1 MRESVKSEAV
11 SKLLDILADLEAQRF
26 QGPVTLH
33 LAAGLLKIIEYKH
46 TEKLTA

>member
-1 MRESVKSEAV
+1 MRDSVNSEALK
-11 SKLLDILADLEAQRF
+11 KLLAILADLEQQKF

-33 LAAGLLKIIEYKH
+33 LAAGSLKIVEYKH